1 MGILSTETIQHIRN
15 LGKRVQ
21 AQIEELEQASRELT
35 TQFEI
40 ARDEYRPYAQAAS
53 EIDSELAVALV
64 ADLNSFYAEY
74 EELSEQISNRLDEL
88 DEELA
93 QTQTIN
99 GKTVE
104 EIEQFSDETQAVLN
118 KIRSILGQ

>member
-1 MGILSTETIQHIRN
+1 MGVISNETLQHIN
-15 LGKRVQ
+15 SLGKRVQ
-21 AQIEELEQASRELT
+21 SQIEELEQASKELT

-53 EIDSELAVALV
+53 EIDSALAEALV
-64 ADLNSFYAEY
+64 ADLNSFYSEY

-99 GKTVE
+99 GKSVE
-104 EIEQFSDETQAVLN
+104 EIEQFSEQTQAILN